1 MDWSIVTDWLVSH
14 GVRILIIIVIS
25 FALYFVPHR
34 LLPRALRLI
43 ELQAVIKADRA
54 GSPASGFGEGRHRVR
69 LFYVRRVRLD
79 GC

>member
-1 MDWSIVTDWLVSH
+1 
-14 GVRILIIIVIS
+14 
-25 FALYFVPHR
+25 
-34 LLPRALRLI
+34 LRLI